1 MTVNYRE
8 RVSHAFR
15 DMAME
20 RGFSRVTVG
29 ELAARCGISKRTIY
43 RYFKS
48 KDEMIVTVMEEVMS
62 EIEQGIA
69 AALNSSNSSVERL
82 SAAIHAVL
90 RYMKRINA
98 PFLYDLEKNYPHLW
112 ERVEQFRARRIQQ
125 AFEQILASDQRGHLK
140 DIEPAIFTTA
150 LLAAIRSVV
159 NPGFI
164 IEQNLSPEKTVQSLF
179 EIFLYGIVDEQGKGE
194 LKFIEVKGH

>member
-1 MTVNYRE
+1 MLSGIWLWSGDFQGYR
-8 RVSHAFR
+8 
-15 DMAME
+15 
-20 RGFSRVTVG
+20 G

-48 KDEMIVTVMEEVMS
+48 KEEMVVTVMEEFMS
-62 EIEQGIA
+62 QIEQEMV
-69 AALNSSNSSVERL
+69 AALNSSTGSVEKL

-90 RYMKRINA
+90 RNMKRINV

-112 ERVEQFRARRIQQ
+112 ERVEQFRARKIQQ
-125 AFEQILASDQRGHLK
+125 AFEQIFAGDQRGHLK
-140 DIEPAIFTTA
+140 DIEPVIFTTA

-159 NPGFI
+159 NPRFI
-164 IEQNLSPEKTVQSLF
+164 MEQNLSPEKTIQSLF

-194 LKFIEVKGH
+194 LKFIKAQG

>member
-1 MTVNYRE
+1 MTVDYRE

-15 DMAME
+15 DMALE
-20 RGFSRVTVG
+20 RGFSRVTVD

-48 KDEMIVTVMEEVMS
+48 KEEMVVTVMEEFMS
-62 EIEQGIA
+62 QIEQEMV
-69 AALNSSNSSVERL
+69 AALNSSTGSVEKL

-90 RYMKRINA
+90 RNMKRINV

-112 ERVEQFRARRIQQ
+112 ERVEQFRARKIQQ
-125 AFEQILASDQRGHLK
+125 AFEQIFAGDQRGHLK
-140 DIEPAIFTTA
+140 DIEPVIFTTA

-159 NPGFI
+159 NPRFI
-164 IEQNLSPEKTVQSLF
+164 MEQNLSPEKTIQSLF

-194 LKFIEVKGH
+194 LKFIKAQG